1 MEVFAA
7 LTPTSS
13 GNSKAFLEALWDENA
28 RHARAL
34 FAGLAQW
41 DADLLAGF
49 EIAGREAIDLDNGS
63 YQRAHALT
71 I

>member
-41 DADLLAGF
+41 DADLLTGF
-49 EIAGREAIDLDNGS
+49 EIAG
-63 YQRAHALT
+63 
-71 I
+71 